1 MPNAD
6 APLWFGMWAPAGTPR
21 NIIEKVNADVRKALA
36 DPGVKEKL
44 VNLGNDTMDM
54 SPRQFSDF
62 ADAEIAVYGR
72 IIRDAG
78 VKPQ

>member
-1 MPNAD
+1 MD
-6 APLWFGMWAPAGTPR
+6 
-21 NIIEKVNADVRKALA
+21 KVNADVRKALA

-44 VNLGNDTMDM
+44 VKLGNDTMDM

-62 ADAEIAVYGR
+62 VDAEIAVYGR